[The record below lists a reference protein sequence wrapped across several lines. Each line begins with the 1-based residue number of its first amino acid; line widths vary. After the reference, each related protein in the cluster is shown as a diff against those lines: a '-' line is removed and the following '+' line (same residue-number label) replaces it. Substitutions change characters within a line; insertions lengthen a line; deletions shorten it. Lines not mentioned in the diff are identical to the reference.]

1 MGDLLVH
8 VENGGT
14 LCTEIFRVQLSIN
27 SESATIFIHS
37 YRNNNIR
44 SKTSSVNAGVRAWK
58 VTLLHQKHG
67 MTLAI

>member
-14 LCTEIFRVQLSIN
+14 LCTEIFRVQFSIN
-27 SESATIFIHS
+27 SECVTIFIHS

-44 SKTSSVNAGVRAWK
+44 SKTSVNAGVRAWK